1 MAEDAPKRNTTLS
14 LQARYL
20 LNKEEGN
27 DVDFK
32 RNRSGLKSE
41 DLVAFAN
48 SPTGGTILIG
58 VDEEEDAT
66 GKQRGKVVGCKIGDG
81 EKLAIISKATSCRPP
96 IDLQVFVE
104 TTEDG
109 LSFYRIEI
117 PSGQYKPYCTDKGIY
132 MIRGDGRNVP
142 LTPDRLL
149 DLYVE
154 VQGSQFLNRF
164 RQATTDLERKLQQSQ
179 KELKALNKGLYQ
191 VKERISKELS
201 DHLCILQSVVVTTEQ
216 IEKKLNDIFNQASHA
231 EKLSDDALNFSI
243 RSCMEMQ
250 LVSQNL
256 EKMKREVTKISEK
269 MNDLLVQID
278 SKRPASSK
286 GNVAPFFYKTD
297 LDREKVRKKL
307 KNVSACVEED
317 II

>member
-1 MAEDAPKRNTTLS
+1 
-14 LQARYL
+14 
-20 LNKEEGN
+20 
-27 DVDFK
+27 
-32 RNRSGLKSE
+32 
-41 DLVAFAN
+41 
-48 SPTGGTILIG
+48 
-58 VDEEEDAT
+58 
-66 GKQRGKVVGCKIGDG
+66 
-81 EKLAIISKATSCRPP
+81 
-96 IDLQVFVE
+96 
-104 TTEDG
+104 
-109 LSFYRIEI
+109 
-117 PSGQYKPYCTDKGIY
+117 

-216 IEKKLNDIFNQASHA
+216 IERKLNDIFNRASHA

-269 MNDLLVQID
+269 MNDLLVRID
-278 SKRPASSK
+278 SKRPTSSK